1 MPFRFEFD
9 RNNRILRASLEGSI
23 GDAEIAKFR
32 SVFSGM
38 IAEGRPKA
46 SIVDLSDTKRYDISN
61 ANIFA
66 IAKSEPALPGV
77 SIPIIIVA
85 PAPHMFGASRVFQI
99 TSEEN
104 RPWLHVV
111 KSWDEACEILQVNS
125 TAFEPVPSD
134 REERKQL
141 WDVSAANH

>member
-9 RNNRILRASLEGSI
+9 RNNRILRAFLEGRI

-32 SVFSGM
+32 TEAASM
-38 IAEGRPKA
+38 IVEGRPNA
-46 SIVDLSDTKRYDISN
+46 CMVDLSSTTQYDISN
-61 ANIFA
+61 ASVFA
-66 IAKSEPALPGV
+66 IAKSGPAVAGI

-85 PAPHMFGASRVFQI
+85 PAPHIFGASRVFQI

-111 KSWDEACEILQVNS
+111 KSSEEAYEILQVKS
-125 TAFEPVPSD
+125 PGFEAVPSD
-134 REERKQL
+134 AEARKEMWTGGRE
-141 WDVSAANH
+141 D